1 MATSHTDAEV
11 GASLF
16 IDVWVNA
23 KSKDKARVLAGR
35 VAERAQVPPR
45 AFEIAGF
52 DGARKL
58 WKLTGVVELPSSA
71 AEGALTALR
80 IVGRLAR
87 FTSVSNPQ
95 LLDGGHWSLDG
106 HAVEAELYVPGTS
119 FISFSARSVPVT
131 V

>member
-1 MATSHTDAEV
+1 MASSPADAPV

-16 IDVWVNA
+16 IDVWVKA
-23 KSKDKARVLAGR
+23 ASKHKARVLAGR
-35 VAERAQVPPR
+35 VAERAQVPPE
-45 AFEIAGF
+45 AFEIVGF

-58 WKLTGVVELPSSA
+58 WKLTDVVELPSSA

-80 IVGRLAR
+80 IVARLAR

-95 LLDGGHWSLDG
+95 RLDGGHWSLEG
-106 HAVEAELYVPGTS
+106 HAVEAELYVPGSS
-119 FISFSARSVPVT
+119 FLAFSARSVPAT

>member
-1 MATSHTDAEV
+1 MASSPADAPV

-23 KSKDKARVLAGR
+23 ASKDKARVLAGR
-35 VAERAQVPPR
+35 VAERAQVPPE

-71 AEGALTALR
+71 AEGALAALR

-87 FTSVSNPQ
+87 SVSLSGPQ
-95 LLDGGHWSLDG
+95 LLDGGHWSLEG
-106 HAVEAELYVPGTS
+106 HAVEVELSVPGSS
-119 FISFSARSVPVT
+119 FLSFSARSVPAT
-131 V
+131 E